1 MIKKISFY
9 LAIVTVIFLSACSS
23 LISVSP
29 STTPITEK
37 DTFTKLKYASGKS
50 YGYQIAGIPFFPS
63 NPSKEATENAVKN
76 GGGNG
81 LIEVTEESN
90 AFYLFVVNVF
100 WTKVEGTAVKIEH
113 KGMEVE

>member
-1 MIKKISFY
+1 MIKKIS
-9 LAIVTVIFLSACSS
+9 LCLVVVSVIFLSACTS

-37 DTFTKLKYASGKS
+37 DTYTKLKYTSGTS

-63 NPSKEATENAVKN
+63 NPSKSAVENAVKN

-81 LIEVTEESN
+81 MIEVTEESN
-90 AFYLFVVNVF
+90 AFYLLIVNVF
-100 WTKVEGTAVKIEH
+100 WTKVEGTAVMIEH

>member
-1 MIKKISFY
+1 MIKKISFC
-9 LAIVTVIFLSACSS
+9 LTVVSVIFLSACTS

-50 YGYQIAGIPFFPS
+50 YGYQIAGISLFPS
-63 NPSKEATENAVKN
+63 NPSKNAVESAIKN

-90 AFYLFVVNVF
+90 ACYFLIVNIF
-100 WTKVEGTAVKIEH
+100 WTKVEGTAVMIEH